1 MIEKLK
7 HFWNAFWYSLK
18 TAYNKAFKEPPKEL
32 TQNYRDTEK
41 INFLSIFI
49 SKLNSLVNT
58 EATFDIE
65 SDSMITEPLNEL
77 IKDIESK
84 RFEITADML
93 GDGDLWVFP
102 ATDSTGKLYHR
113 YVTQDE
119 VRILNTDGEKVVD
132 LIGII
137 DKYTTNDNKIY
148 LLNRRHTLNGN
159 TLTIETFVTDGEYNR
174 VFFDEWAKYESVW
187 SFNGV
192 DNIGVG
198 RFKSPTSSRGKSAIY
213 GVPLNYGCKEIEE
226 KSFNDLNEIEIELK
240 NNKSILFA
248 DPLIL
253 RKKVDTM
260 KIDGKRVTSD
270 GYEIP
275 ENLFPIDTRGGNS
288 GANIDIFS
296 PSYRFEQLYFKLEK
310 DLADYERQVGTGKGF
325 LTEHMPSNTATETK
339 VINASTIALIGQI
352 QNSLDIGI
360 ESVIK
365 ADCIFLNIPEDLYNI
380 KIDWYDVFAD
390 TDAQYNRIKEA
401 SKDGFAEAVDVMQ
414 WLFPNMSIQELEDK
428 LERIKEEKQQ
438 NLADFNLANI
448 NGTEE
453 NAENPFKQ
461 KDNEQNEK
469 DTENPTEDDEKKKK

>member
-1 MIEKLK
+1 MIEKIK

-18 TAYNKAFKEPPKEL
+18 MAYNKAFEEPPKEL

-41 INFLSIFI
+41 INLLSIFI

-65 SDSMITEPLNEL
+65 SDSTITEPLNEL
-77 IKDIESK
+77 IKDLEGK
-84 RFEITADML
+84 RFEITSNML
-93 GDGDLWVFP
+93 GDGDFWVFP
-102 ATDSTGKLYHR
+102 ATDSAGKLYHR
-113 YVTQDE
+113 YVTQAE
-119 VRILNTDGEKVVD
+119 VRILNTDGENVTD

-137 DKYTTNDNKIY
+137 DKYVTDDNKVY
-148 LLNRRHTLNGN
+148 LLNRRHILNGN
-159 TLTIETFVTDGEYNR
+159 TLTIETFTTDGDCNR
-174 VFFDEWAKYESVW
+174 IFFDEWASYESIW
-187 SFNGV
+187 NFNGV

-198 RFKSPTSSRGKSAIY
+198 RFKSPTSNRGKSAIY

-226 KSFNDLNEIEIELK
+226 KIFNDYDEIEIELK

-260 KIDGKRVTSD
+260 KINGKRVTSD

-275 ENLFPIDTRGGNS
+275 ENLFPIDTRGGNN

-310 DLADYERQVGTGKGF
+310 DLADYEKQIGTDKGF
-325 LTEHMPSNTATETK
+325 LTEYTTANTATE
-339 VINASTIALIGQI
+339 VRRANASTISLINKI

-365 ADCIFLNIPEDLYNI
+365 ADCIFLNISEDLYNI
-380 KIDWYDVFAD
+380 KMDWFDVFAD
-390 TDAQYNRIKEA
+390 ADTQYSRIKEA
-401 SKDGFAEAVDVMQ
+401 AKDGFAETIDVMQ
-414 WLFPNMSIQELEDK
+414 WLFPNMSIQELKDK

-438 NLADFNLANI
+438 NLVEFNLANV

-453 NAENPFKQ
+453 NAGNPFKQ
-461 KDNEQNEK
+461 KDE
-469 DTENPTEDDEKKKK
+469 